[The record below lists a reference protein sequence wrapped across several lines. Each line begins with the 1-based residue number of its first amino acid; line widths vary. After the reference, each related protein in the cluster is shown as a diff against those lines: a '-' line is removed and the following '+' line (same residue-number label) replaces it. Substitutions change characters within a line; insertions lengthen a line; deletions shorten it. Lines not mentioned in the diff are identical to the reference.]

1 MFGRGGELRVAA
13 RLAGEAPPVAVS
25 ITLLTPASLP
35 ITANLCTIPS
45 ATPSGDAEANRR
57 GIPTT
62 GTLGVLRA
70 AAIGLDL
77 DLPSALSRLA
87 ATNFRVAQ
95 SLIEDLLRDNADR
108 RRQWNK

>member
-1 MFGRGGELRVAA
+1 MSVPRFCWRNSKTDALLIIDDAEGR
-13 RLAGEAPPVAVS
+13 
-25 ITLLTPASLP
+25 
-35 ITANLCTIPS
+35 
-45 ATPSGDAEANRR
+45 AEANRR